1 MKTIA
6 VPRTR
11 GTWLTSVL
19 VIGGLTA
26 LYFYRRNGG
35 SYRQLFS
42 TGMDK
47 LGSARSYLKST
58 EINQDQSSDFD
69 MADDSSVTAR
79 EIPTSPMEMD
89 RFPAT

>member
-11 GTWLTSVL
+11 GSWLTSVL

-26 LYFYRRNGG
+26 LYFYRKNGG

-42 TGMDK
+42 TGMEK
-47 LGSARSYLKST
+47 LGDARSYLKST
-58 EINQDQSSDFD
+58 EVQPEQSMDFGR
-69 MADDSSVTAR
+69 ADDSTMTAR